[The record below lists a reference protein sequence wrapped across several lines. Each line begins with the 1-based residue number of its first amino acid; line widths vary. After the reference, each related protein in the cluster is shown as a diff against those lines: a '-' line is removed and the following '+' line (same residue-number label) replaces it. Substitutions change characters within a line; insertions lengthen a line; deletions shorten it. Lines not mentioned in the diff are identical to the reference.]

1 MLLTVW
7 QWLILLAIMCI
18 KLLLNNIRRSQQTQN
33 VQLSCIITRLG
44 KIQGKPQVLT
54 KRVNGHKC
62 FFQRA
67 KSETRLPFSR
77 LIASFLELWSQGMPK
92 KKSLMMSL
100 ARAVSSIFCSVL
112 AAFYYLKISLKKFT
126 HFGDFNLKD
135 IHGLEVL
142 QYTELYGKYKSE
154 NFNISF
160 VNISIKKRRKINIK
174 ISIA

>member
-54 KRVNGHKC
+54 KRVNGHKLC
-62 FFQRA
+62 KGFFFQRA

-77 LIASFLELWSQGMPK
+77 LIASFLELWS
-92 KKSLMMSL
+92 
-100 ARAVSSIFCSVL
+100 
-112 AAFYYLKISLKKFT
+112 
-126 HFGDFNLKD
+126 
-135 IHGLEVL
+135 
-142 QYTELYGKYKSE
+142 
-154 NFNISF
+154 
-160 VNISIKKRRKINIK
+160 
-174 ISIA
+174 